1 MRIRYWSSD
10 VCSSDLLPIDVSSE
24 HLNASALRLRSD
36 YPALSVLPLVGDYTR
51 SLQYPELEP
60 PRAGRRFGFFPGS
73 TLGNLDP
80 AQALDFL
87 RRASRMLRGG
97 ALLLGIDLIKE
108 PSIIHAAYND
118 SAGVTAA
125 FNLNLLTRA
134 NRELSTNFD
143 STQFAHCAFYNAP
156 LQRVEMHLISRR
168 KQAINMGSE
177 HFILDEGETLH
188 TECSYKYTLQGLQA
202 MALQADRKTT
212 RLNSSHYCASR
223 MPSAA

>member
-87 RRASRMLRGG
+87 RRASRLLRGG
-97 ALLLGIDLIKE
+97 ALLLGIDQIGR
-108 PSIIHAAYND
+108 AAGRERGGEYGKL
-118 SAGVTAA
+118 SGV
-125 FNLNLLTRA
+125 
-134 NRELSTNFD
+134 
-143 STQFAHCAFYNAP
+143 
-156 LQRVEMHLISRR
+156 
-168 KQAINMGSE
+168 
-177 HFILDEGETLH
+177 
-188 TECSYKYTLQGLQA
+188 
-202 MALQADRKTT
+202 
-212 RLNSSHYCASR
+212 
-223 MPSAA
+223 